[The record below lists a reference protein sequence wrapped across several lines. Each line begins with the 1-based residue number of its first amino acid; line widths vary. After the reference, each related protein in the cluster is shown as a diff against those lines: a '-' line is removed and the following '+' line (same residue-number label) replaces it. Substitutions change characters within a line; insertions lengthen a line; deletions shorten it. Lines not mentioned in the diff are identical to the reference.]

1 MCVCH
6 TAGLHVA
13 DKKIFSI
20 PVANRIHIVQTMSVS
35 SLRDSMGFSLNTSL
49 QMLNHILVREA

>member
-1 MCVCH
+1 MCH

-35 SLRDSMGFSLNTSL
+35 SLRDSMGFSLNTIR
-49 QMLNHILVREA
+49 QMVNQILVR